1 MRQGQIQRQALKQ
14 TQRLSQVQR
23 QSLKVLSLT
32 TYDLF
37 DEIKMYSEINPA
49 LDISE
54 LDSKIS
60 LDESKSTLFSGEAE
74 NYNLDTTDT
83 SPETLGSR
91 TDKHD
96 KYIQAQ
102 AKEITLEEHLLSQLA
117 ETRLKDEEIEIAEI
131 IISALDKRGFLA
143 MDVDVL
149 FENMDYGDEQ
159 IERVLTILQYLDP
172 IGTCTQNYTESLLV
186 QANRRKNTP
195 ELVFTLISEHME
207 DVAAKNLDKIHKIT
221 KHSLEDIDEAIK
233 IIKELNPY
241 PGSLYNNKDTSI
253 VSEAIISVKD
263 GKINLKMQD
272 KWNEAI
278 KIDET
283 FCETIKNEDVD
294 NNVTKKLIN
303 EAKAF
308 IDSLSQR
315 SQTIYKVIN
324 YIITKQKDYFLLG
337 KEFLI
342 PMTQKEIAE
351 ELKYDE
357 STISRAVKDKY
368 ITTNHGNI
376 NLSNFFSTTRIKS
389 GEKDLSKQHILNEI
403 KIIQEN
409 YTGEKKLSAQMV
421 TDSLNKKGIEIARR
435 TVSKYLSEIN

>member
-207 DVAAKNLDKIHKIT
+207 DVAAKNLDKIHKIKT
-221 KHSLEDIDEAIK
+221 CI
-233 IIKELNPY
+233 
-241 PGSLYNNKDTSI
+241 
-253 VSEAIISVKD
+253 
-263 GKINLKMQD
+263 
-272 KWNEAI
+272 
-278 KIDET
+278 
-283 FCETIKNEDVD
+283 
-294 NNVTKKLIN
+294 
-303 EAKAF
+303 
-308 IDSLSQR
+308 
-315 SQTIYKVIN
+315 
-324 YIITKQKDYFLLG
+324 
-337 KEFLI
+337 
-342 PMTQKEIAE
+342 
-351 ELKYDE
+351 
-357 STISRAVKDKY
+357 
-368 ITTNHGNI
+368 
-376 NLSNFFSTTRIKS
+376 
-389 GEKDLSKQHILNEI
+389 
-403 KIIQEN
+403 
-409 YTGEKKLSAQMV
+409 
-421 TDSLNKKGIEIARR
+421 
-435 TVSKYLSEIN
+435 